1 MPELNK
7 TWLNEHT
14 LRVMTYKSDSFTFSL
29 SIDLEKLQPII
40 DRINDAQKR
49 FNKMP
54 GLPQIIDQMQDKV
67 LASSIYSTNTIEG
80 GEFSEA
86 ETEKILKTDPKLI
99 QKSAEKRL
107 TNLKQAIEWIKQFSQ
122 TELEPNQ
129 GQPIS
134 LHHVLTLHELVS
146 REIDEKNNPPKQFR
160 NNQPTQQTRVGDP
173 EHGGSYRPPKCLEDI
188 EYLMLAWVEWLNH
201 PTILQQSALVRASLA
216 HYYFELIHPFWDGN
230 GRTGRLIEMLILEQ
244 SGYCFSSSAVWKY
257 YQENIHQYFA
267 LFNKCR
273 KLAEKKDPLAYQSFI
288 DFMTTGIFETI
299 NLLHDQGDDLIRF
312 LLYKNALN
320 EARNQKILSERQFQV
335 ISLYMSLISNEKIPF
350 SPSELYKQSVIQL
363 LFISKT
369 ERTYFRDIDKIVK
382 LGFLKEHH
390 GKLLF

>member
-1 MPELNK
+1 MPELSK
-7 TWLNEHT
+7 TWLDDHT
-14 LRVMTYKSDSFTFSL
+14 LRIMTYKSGSFTFSL
-29 SIDLEKLQPII
+29 NLDLEKLQAII
-40 DRINDAQKR
+40 DRINDAQRR

-99 QKSAEKRL
+99 QKTAEKRL
-107 TNLKQAIEWIKQFSQ
+107 TNLKQAIEWIKQFSHQ
-122 TELEPNQ
+122 ELQPNQ
-129 GQPIS
+129 GQNIS
-134 LHHVLTLHELVS
+134 LHHVLTLHQLVS
-146 REIDEKNNPPKQFR
+146 QSIDEQNNPPKQFR

-188 EYLMLAWVEWLNH
+188 EYLMLAWVEWLNS
-201 PTILQQSALVRASLA
+201 PAIIQQSALVRASLA

-244 SGYCFSSSAVWKY
+244 SGYRFSSSAIWKY

-267 LFNKCR
+267 LFNQCR
-273 KLAEKKDPLAYQSFI
+273 KLADKKEPLAHHGFV
-288 DFMTTGIFETI
+288 DFMATGMLGTI

-335 ISLYMSLISNEKIPF
+335 VTLYMSLIAKESVSF
-350 SPSELYKQSVIQL
+350 SPSELYKQAVVQA
-363 LFISKT
+363 LFTGKT

-382 LGFLKEHH
+382 MGFLKEHH